1 MKLKTKIMITNI
13 STGALGIIV
22 SGFIA
27 WTAVS
32 DLGRQTAAASAIRA
46 FEPTLQIAGLLA
58 SERSAWS
65 GPLNA
70 PTAATADSAAAV
82 ENAVTATDGKL
93 RDALAAATEAGLPTA
108 DLEAAVQ
115 TLKTVRLQ
123 AKEAMSKPKAERPT
137 NALAVWVDGI
147 DRVLASAEKATA
159 SSYRAVMAAASDLGN
174 VVDVAL
180 MAQDMRNVDG
190 ARSANLGIYVR
201 RQAFPPERIVV
212 CTEQTGKVALLWQNI
227 GKSVQNL
234 GNPPK
239 LAAAVDHVQRTVMT
253 EGESR
258 YAAILDAARGGQE
271 PPVDQS
277 VWPNWTTPMLNNMFV
292 LRDAAIEIAKEMNER
307 AIRGAWIRLLISLA
321 TLAFACL
328 VSGGSI
334 VYLSRQVINQLT
346 RLTSVMGRL
355 ADHDLEVDILGV
367 GRKDE
372 IGAMAGA
379 LLVFRDNALR
389 ADRLAAEQERESASR
404 EARARTLE
412 ELARHFDQSVSGVLG
427 TVETALNDL
436 EKTAH
441 AMSINSQQTTRQ
453 ATSVAAASEEASAS
467 VQTVASAA
475 EELSSSIA
483 EIARQVAQSSR
494 VSQAASDE
502 ANHTN
507 DMVVGLAET
516 STRIGD
522 VVRLIND
529 IASQTNLLALNATIE
544 AARAGD
550 AGKGFAVVANE
561 VKSLANQTARATDE
575 ISAQIGAVQGA
586 TQQAVTAIGG
596 IVARIREINEIA
608 TAIAS
613 AVEEQSAATAEIARN
628 VQQAASGTQEVSAT
642 IGSVRHAAAETGTA
656 ADLVLAS
663 SGTLSQGS
671 NQLKITVSEF
681 LQGVRAS

>member
-277 VWPNWTTPMLNNMFV
+277 VWPNWTTPMLNN
-292 LRDAAIEIAKEMNER
+292 MNER